1 MIVIDSPVKSSV
13 SKTNLKKTKSKNA
26 GRKES
31 FFGNFEVNNSANI
44 RPGGDVTSI
53 SSMLFLQEI
62 DTYSKDLKI
71 VDEFAK
77 QSLKHLKNL
86 QLSLIGGDLS
96 INHLYNLK
104 EALNKAEAKLSTP
117 ELEQLANDIKIR
129 VEVEIAKIE
138 KMMK

>member
-1 MIVIDSPVKSSV
+1 MIVIDSPVKSPA
-13 SKTNLKKTKSKNA
+13 SKTNLKKSKSKST
-26 GRKES
+26 GKEGG
-31 FFGNFEVNNSANI
+31 FVGNFEVNNATNI
-44 RPGGDVTSI
+44 RPGGEITSI

-71 VDEFAK
+71 IDEFAK
-77 QSLKHLKNL
+77 QALKHLKNL
-86 QLSLIGGDLS
+86 QLSLISGDLS

-117 ELEQLANDIKIR
+117 ELEQLSNDIKIR

-138 KMMK
+138 KVMK